1 MLSLFIYVSRTMK
14 YSAYIYIY
22 IYMKKC
28 SVTSCAMQH
37 LQCDMSGNS
46 IKFTRARWQTYKRC
60 YNLFIYVSRTM
71 KYRVLIYIYE
81 NIRF

>member
-1 MLSLFIYVSRTMK
+1 MQHLQCDMSGNSIKFTRADDRHIKDVIIIYLCFK
-14 YSAYIYIY
+14 NNEIQCLYIY

-46 IKFTRARWQTYKRC
+46 IKFTRAR
-60 YNLFIYVSRTM
+60 
-71 KYRVLIYIYE
+71 
-81 NIRF
+81 